1 MDAGEGVRAGRIRR
15 RQRIIISVLGLLGTL
30 TIGAMVTFGRLHYGL
45 PPGHVPAGAAIAG
58 AVLLPALF
66 VAVEWGLWRSTDEV
80 DRLAALRASRIAL
93 YLYFNAQLSLVL
105 LRQGGIIGRVDD
117 LLLMIGIGIFFLAT
131 YQILKRVR

>member
-1 MDAGEGVRAGRIRR
+1 MGEGEGIRAGRRR
-15 RQRIIISVLGLLGTL
+15 RRERIVISVLGVLGAL
-30 TIGAMVTFGRLHYGL
+30 TIGVMMTFGRLHYGL
-45 PPGHVPAGAAIAG
+45 PPGHVPAAAAIAA

-80 DRLAALRASRIAL
+80 DRLAALRAARIAL

-117 LLLMIGIGIFFLAT
+117 LVMMIGIALFFLAT
-131 YQILKRVR
+131 YQILKHAR